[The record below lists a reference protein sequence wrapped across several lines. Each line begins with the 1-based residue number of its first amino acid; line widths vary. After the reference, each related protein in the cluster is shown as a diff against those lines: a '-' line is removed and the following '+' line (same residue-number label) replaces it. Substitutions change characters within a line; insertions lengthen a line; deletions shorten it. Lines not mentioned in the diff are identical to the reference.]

1 MEIFSFFS
9 KCLCVFQKANAKLQD
24 ALYAEK
30 QGAKKAA
37 KNNVDPDDLRK
48 RLDKV
53 VKNIQSGKVIQ
64 MRFLVISLTHCGLV
78 MTYCDIDLGKYG
90 L

>member
-1 MEIFSFFS
+1 MDIVIVVFQNV
-9 KCLCVFQKANAKLQD
+9 CVFFQKANAKLQD

-64 MRFLVISLTHCGLV
+64 TRFLVTLLTHYSLWPSD
-78 MTYCDIDLGKYG
+78 DILWHRSR
-90 L
+90 